1 MYNKTIQL
9 FMLAALC
16 IALLVPIPGTA
27 MSNQA
32 GRHQI
37 IDGVSIYFGILPIQM
52 AKNEADELNL
62 PSKVYNQNQ
71 RYYVLFA
78 MFDAKTGKRI
88 VNADV
93 KARVAALGGLDFSE
107 KTLKPVHIEKLV
119 SYGNY
124 FHLAD
129 PDMYHIRLSISLPGK
144 HQAIVGTFDYR
155 RPPDHIAG
163 M

>member
-1 MYNKTIQL
+1 MLKKSVPL
-9 FMLAALC
+9 WMLAGIS
-16 IALLVPIPGTA
+16 IALLMPAPVMAT
-27 MSNQA
+27 SDQA

-52 AKNEADELNL
+52 ARNEADELNL
-62 PSKVYNQNQ
+62 PTRVYKENQ

-88 VNADV
+88 VNANV
-93 KARVAALGGLDFSE
+93 KARVEALGGLDFSE
-107 KTLKPVHIEKLV
+107 KALKPIHIDKLV

-129 PDMYHIRLSISLPGK
+129 PDMYHIKFSVSLPD
-144 HQAIVGTFDYR
+144 QQQPINGTFDYH
-155 RPPDHIAG
+155 RPPSSIA
-163 M
+163 MY